1 MWYQAVL
8 DLFRDAVN
16 VVWARSPALIVAAT
30 LLLIGWAV
38 GLVLSR
44 IVRYVTG
51 RLISRWQVHN
61 PDLSLAMKTSGALAA
76 APRVVGSFGFWLTL
90 LLFGA
95 SAAEIAGLPIM
106 TDVLGRTTTYL
117 PNILVAAII
126 VLLGLVGG
134 RLAQG
139 ATTMAAQAAGV
150 PQGRAVAR
158 VVHGVILVA
167 TLVIALEQLGVNS
180 HVLELTLVVTLG
192 SVLAAAAL
200 AFGLGARS
208 SVANLIASRYVAQFC
223 EIGQM
228 IQLEEIEGTVV
239 GLTPTAVVLETEKG
253 RIFVPAERFQKTHTL
268 LVSSD
273 G

>member
-1 MWYQAVL
+1 MWYQTVL
-8 DLFRDAVN
+8 DLFRDAVD
-16 VVWARSPALIVAAT
+16 VVWARSPAFIVAAA
-30 LLLIGWAV
+30 LLLVGWVV

-44 IVRYVTG
+44 IVRHITG
-51 RLISRWQVHN
+51 RVISRWQIHN
-61 PDLSLAMKTSGALAA
+61 PDLSLAMESSGALRA
-76 APRVVGSFGFWLTL
+76 APRIMGSFGFWLTL

-106 TDVLGRTTTYL
+106 TDVLGRTTAFL
-117 PNILVAAII
+117 PNILVAAVI

-150 PQGRAVAR
+150 PQGATVGK
-158 VVHGVILVA
+158 VVHAVILVV

-208 SVANLIASRYVAQFC
+208 SVANLIAAKYVAQFC
-223 EIGQM
+223 EIGQK
-228 IQLEEIEGTVV
+228 IQLEDVEGTVV
-239 GLTPTAVVLETEKG
+239 GLTRTAVILETEKG
-253 RIFVPAERFQKTHTL
+253 RIIMPAELFQETHTL
-268 LVSSD
+268 LVSND
-273 G
+273 D